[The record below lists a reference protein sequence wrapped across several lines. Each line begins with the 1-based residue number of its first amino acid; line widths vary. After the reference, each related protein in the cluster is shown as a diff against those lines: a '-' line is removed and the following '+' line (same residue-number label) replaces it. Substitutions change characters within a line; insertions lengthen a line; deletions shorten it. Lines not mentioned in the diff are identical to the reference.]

1 MAPQASCDPAAG
13 VGVVSGQG
21 APSCSEQQNCAMA
34 HSHSFTSLRA
44 TGSDVTFDRVRAG
57 NVSFK
62 FKIQETAPLRA
73 LEIVVR
79 PVCCSLRRTAR
90 LGCLGYSYS
99 NEN

>member
-1 MAPQASCDPAAG
+1 
-13 VGVVSGQG
+13 
-21 APSCSEQQNCAMA
+21 MA
-34 HSHSFTSLRA
+34 HSHSFTILRA

-79 PVCCSLRRTAR
+79 PVCGERQGWAASA
-90 LGCLGYSYS
+90 S
-99 NEN
+99 NEIEVKKR